1 MRRALQFLLLGLV
14 LGLTNLD
21 AHAQTPVRAGD
32 ARVVIVSSDITA
44 AYVDA
49 AQALTDGLIREGVSR
64 YDVRQLT
71 LTEFAASMQ
80 GGQVLRPK
88 VYVALGT
95 AASSALSGNAVQSP
109 VLSLLIPR
117 SSFERVLRDSGRKV
131 SSQFTA
137 LYLDQPLG
145 RQLSLIHISE
155 PTRPY

>member
-1 MRRALQFLLLGLV
+1 M
-14 LGLTNLD
+14 
-21 AHAQTPVRAGD
+21 
-32 ARVVIVSSDITA
+32 
-44 AYVDA
+44 DA

-145 RQLSLIHISE
+145 RQLTLIRLALPQANRVGVLWGRSRWRVHRYCGRRRQ
-155 PTRPY
+155 PTAWFWQKP